1 MHAPCA
7 PSSQSLGHSAG
18 PRGLRSHAAVAAGG
32 GKARANLE
40 INHSKPL
47 GRVAYGATPQWR
59 RVAARP
65 GRASRSTTPSR
76 RRACGNL
83 AGGPLPSD
91 TSKGPAQPT
100 SPASQPDHLAR
111 QHNPATQP
119 SNTTQ
124 QHNPATQPSN
134 TNARQPAGPPRVRH
148 TVLGHSW
155 HRGTVLT
162 RRAQHAQHAQRARQ
176 AAEDR
181 VISACAKPPPRRP
194 GQR

>member
-124 QHNPATQPSN
+124 QHNPATRTRGSPQGRRAFVTQFWAIHGTGEQSSRDAHNAHN
-134 TNARQPAGPPRVRH
+134 THNARDKQPR
-148 TVLGHSW
+148 T
-155 HRGTVLT
+155 
-162 RRAQHAQHAQRARQ
+162 
-176 AAEDR
+176 E
-181 VISACAKPPPRRP
+181 
-194 GQR
+194 

>member
-7 PSSQSLGHSAG
+7 PSSQSLGHTAG

-47 GRVAYGATPQWR
+47 YRVACRAWPRWQ

-119 SNTTQ
+119 G
-124 QHNPATQPSN
+124 N